1 MKKLLTTIILLSAC
15 AVHAQ
20 TDEKETL
27 KQINQQVVSLYR
39 SQKLDEAIKFGQQAI
54 DLSLKIYGIDNRET
68 AIAYTNLGVIY
79 RDKKKFKESVESLQT
94 AVDIYQKTSDI
105 KNQEIIVAYQ
115 TLAYSQ
121 LLDRREKEA
130 ESNYLKSV
138 EVAENLFGKDSKEVI
153 KPIME
158 TAAFYSKTNDYEKS
172 QEQYLKTYALVIKHF
187 GRESDEMENVKIYSS
202 YHAGG
207 GNIWT
212 NDKRYKE
219 YKKKFDELF
228 GYESGDAV
236 SLPKPAYPAKAR
248 EEGKQGKIVIR
259 VWVDEKGNV
268 TDAKAVYG
276 EMAFASVAEE
286 ATRKA
291 RFKPSVKDGK
301 PISATNYIT
310 YKFVK

>member
-1 MKKLLTTIILLSAC
+1 MKKLLITIILLTVCS
-15 AVHAQ
+15 VHAQ

-27 KQINQQVVSLYR
+27 KQINQNANSAYQN
-39 SQKLDEAIKFGQQAI
+39 QKLDDAIKFAQQAV
-54 DLSLKIYGIDNRET
+54 DLSLKIYGAKNVET
-68 AIAYTNLGVIY
+68 AVAYTNLGVIY
-79 RDKKKFKESVESLQT
+79 RDKKKFRESIENLQT

-121 LLDRREKEA
+121 LLNGKGKEA
-130 ESNYLKSV
+130 EASYLKSV
-138 EVAENLFGKDSKEVI
+138 EVAENLFGKDSREVI

-158 TAAFYSKTNDYEKS
+158 TAAFYSKTSDYEKS

-202 YHAGG
+202 YYAGG
-207 GNIWT
+207 ETVWT

-219 YKKKFDELF
+219 YKVKFDKLF
-228 GYESGDAV
+228 GYERGDAT
-236 SLPKPAYPAKAR
+236 SLPKPAYPAEAIKK
-248 EEGKQGKIVIR
+248 GKQGKIVVR

-291 RFKPSVKDGK
+291 RFKPSLKDGK
-301 PISATNYIT
+301 PIGAINYIT